1 MKKIF
6 ILILIFSLTI
16 QIFASEDTVGKGV
29 GDIATTLKY
38 ESQKATVLAPFLL
51 NLFLS
56 LGIGSFVQGDYIGG
70 GAVLGTQ
77 VLGGILVLTG
87 YIFESNANVP
97 PGRISIVGSTLIGI
111 GSLAI
116 TASYITSLIIPFT
129 FANRY
134 NTNLRKRLGISLAG
148 FEPNFDIGTNGF
160 QLSFKKSY

>member
-6 ILILIFSLTI
+6 TLILIFSLTI
-16 QIFASEDTVGKGV
+16 QVFSQNKIEKDVEY
-29 GDIATTLKY
+29 IA
-38 ESQKATVLAPFLL
+38 ATVRYENEKASAKIPLILNAFLT
-51 NLFLS
+51 

-77 VLGGILVLTG
+77 VLGGILVITG
-87 YIFESNANVP
+87 YIYESTANVP
-97 PGRISIVGSTLIGI
+97 TGRRSIVGSTLVVTGGLTILG
-111 GSLAI
+111 
-116 TASYITSLIIPFT
+116 SYITSIIIPFT

-134 NTNLRKRLGISLAG
+134 NANLRKRLGISLAG